1 MGGQRFPPF
10 PPKKL
15 SQLHLYD
22 PPVNYMSK
30 EEAEEAKQAIYD
42 LLDGFEE
49 YVVLHILWMILY

>member
-22 PPVNYMSK
+22 PPVNYMTK
-30 EEAEEAKQAIYD
+30 DEAEEAKQAINEQ
-42 LLDGFEE
+42 LDAFDEC
-49 YVVLHILWMILY
+49 VV